1 MEGGLK
7 MLLMMMMMM
16 MMMMINCFYGMV
28 DRQKAFSPFFQPGP
42 LSEILTIANI
52 RHATSRV

>member
-1 MEGGLK
+1 
-7 MLLMMMMMM
+7 MLMMMMMMM